1 MIPATYVGVRSVSRT
16 TGSPVVASSCD
27 PADGRQKRRRV
38 APEASD
44 GPILPPIGGNAKQ
57 AGFAERRYGDQLH
70 GSDRGLRCTFVSIHL
85 LDGKVSFIW
94 LTSTLIH
101 SGADICAVVPREA
114 HSRRG
119 PRTSQTAS
127 SGVRPRAAFRSLHPM
142 RSLRCAST
150 VPARPPSHRPTNSP
164 TQRLPSNLPRNSFS
178 GRGTL
183 SFR

>member
-1 MIPATYVGVRSVSRT
+1 MSRT

-57 AGFAERRYGDQLH
+57 AGLAERRHGDQLH
-70 GSDRGLRCTFVSIHL
+70 GSDRGLCCTFVSIHL
-85 LDGKVSFIW
+85 LDGTVSLIW
-94 LTSTLIH
+94 LTSTLIRL
-101 SGADICAVVPREA
+101 GADILPVVPREA

-127 SGVRPRAAFRSLHPM
+127 TGVRPRAVGRSLYRM

-150 VPARPPSHRPTNSP
+150 VPARPPSHRTTNSP
-164 TQRLPSNLPRNSFS
+164 PARRFPATCHASGPVDAEGFLFTRN
-178 GRGTL
+178 GPVQT
-183 SFR
+183 